1 MPKNK
6 KQNGGLG
13 RYIGSSFWIAA
24 SGVIAVAVLVLLG
37 TLTELPL
44 WGIAAAVL
52 VLYAVACVLI
62 LRFADRRGPHGADSQ
77 LLSPVLG
84 NIMLDTVMKL
94 NTPVFICDEKEER
107 IIWYNRALS
116 ASCDTGAQLYGH
128 KAEEFLSCRVSELLR
143 DNASGGIPV
152 LIGDNSFR
160 ATASRIRAKDKVF
173 FLVSMDDVTET
184 ERLYTQM
191 AQAEAV
197 VAYIMVDNLDDLL
210 QYEQQKF
217 RSVGVQIESVL
228 REWAEQSEGVL
239 KEYER
244 DRYLFVF
251 EARHLDDFIVRK
263 FDILDKIRDI
273 RIGDGKLPV
282 TVSIG
287 VSNVR
292 GSFLEKERAAAV
304 ALDMA
309 LQRGGDQVVVK
320 NDNGIEFYG
329 GRTKTVQK
337 RTKVRARVI
346 ANELITHISR
356 ASNVVVMGHRYADFD
371 AFGACVGVARLAM
384 FCGIP
389 VNIVTDLQDRNL
401 AGCRRILGRLK
412 DYTDVLVD
420 SREALE
426 LVSAN
431 TLLVIVDANNP
442 ALYESPALAQN
453 VENIVILDHHRKTEE
468 FERQPLIS
476 YIEPSASACCELVAE
491 MMEQILPD
499 GLLLPSEANLMLAGI
514 LLDTKQFTKNTGSR
528 TFSAAMY
535 LRDRGAS
542 PTEVQKLFKTN
553 LDDFIREAK
562 FRSNVVIYRGVTAI
576 ALGEGEGVASDRIA
590 AAKAAD
596 KLLTVHGV
604 QAAFALVRIGD
615 VVHISARSSDTVN
628 VQLILE
634 KLRGGG
640 HFDAA
645 AAQVS
650 GTTLQDALVQLKAAI
665 DAYFDSMDETPAQGK

>member
-1 MPKNK
+1 MPNK
-6 KQNGGLG
+6 KKRTSGIS
-13 RYIGSSFWIAA
+13 RYFGSSLWMAAAGIAA
-24 SGVIAVAVLVLLG
+24 VAIIALLG
-37 TLTELPL
+37 TFTDIPL
-44 WGIAAAVL
+44 WIIGLSVL
-52 VLYAVACVLI
+52 LLLVASFVLI
-62 LRFADRRGPHGADSQ
+62 LRFVDRRGPHGADSQ

-94 NTPVFICDEKEER
+94 NAPVFICDEKEER
-107 IIWYNRALS
+107 IIWYNRAL
-116 ASCDTGAQLYGH
+116 ATACEAGVQLYGH
-128 KAEEFLSCRVSELLR
+128 KAEEFLSVPAAGLLR
-143 DNASGGIPV
+143 ENMGDGIPV
-152 LIGDNSFR
+152 MIGDGSYR
-160 ATASRIRAKDKVF
+160 ASANRIRAKDKA
-173 FLVSMDDVTET
+173 FLLVTMENVTET
-184 ERLYTQM
+184 ERLYTQI

-197 VAYIMVDNLDDLL
+197 VAYVMVDNLDELL

-217 RSVGVQIESVL
+217 RSVAVQIEAVL
-228 REWAEQSEGVL
+228 REWAEQSEGIL

-251 EARHLDDFIVRK
+251 EARYLDDFIVRK

-287 VSNVR
+287 VANVR
-292 GSFLEKERAAAV
+292 GAFSEKERAAAA

-320 NDNGIEFYG
+320 SDNGIEFYG

-356 ASNVVVMGHRYADFD
+356 ASNVLVMGHRYADFD
-371 AFGACVGVARLAM
+371 AFGAMVGVARLAM

-401 AGCRRILGRLK
+401 AGCRKILGRLK

-420 SREALE
+420 TKESLE
-426 LVSAN
+426 LVNAN
-431 TLLVIVDANNP
+431 TLLIIVDVNND
-442 ALYESPALAQN
+442 ALFESAALAQN
-453 VENIVILDHHRKTEE
+453 VDNIVIIDHHRKTEE
-468 FERQPLIS
+468 FERAPLIS

-499 GLLLPSEANLMLAGI
+499 GILLPAEANLMLAGI

-528 TFSAAMY
+528 TFSAALY
-535 LRDRGAS
+535 LRNRGAS
-542 PTEVQKLFKTN
+542 PTEVQSLFKTN
-553 LDDFIREAK
+553 LEDFIREAK
-562 FRSNVVIYRGVTAI
+562 FRSNVVIYRDVTAI
-576 ALGEGEGVASDRIA
+576 ALSDGEGEASDRIA

-596 KLLTVHGV
+596 KLLTVSGV

-615 VVHISARSSDTVN
+615 MVHISARSTDAVN

-640 HFDAA
+640 HFDSA

-650 GTTLQDALVQLKAAI
+650 GSTLQDALVQLKEAI
-665 DAYFDSMDETPAQGK
+665 DSYFEETASPAQGK

>member
-6 KQNGGLG
+6 KHNLELS
-13 RYIGSSFWIAA
+13 RFFGSSLWMAA
-24 SGVIAVAVLVLLG
+24 AGVIAVAILVVIG
-37 TLTELPL
+37 TFTEIPL
-44 WGIAAAVL
+44 WAAAVVVF
-52 VLYAVACVLI
+52 VLLMLAYVLI

-94 NTPVFICDEKEER
+94 SSPVFICDEKEER
-107 IIWYNRALS
+107 IIWYNRSFS
-116 ASCDTGAQLYGH
+116 AACDTNVQLYGH
-128 KAEEFLSCRVSELLR
+128 RAEEFLSCRVVDLIR
-143 DNASGGIPV
+143 DNAGGGVPV
-152 LIGDNSFR
+152 MIGDNSFR
-160 ATASRIRAKDKVF
+160 AGASRIRAKDKVF
-173 FLVSMDDVTET
+173 LLVTMEDVTET
-184 ERLYTQM
+184 ERLYTQI
-191 AQAEAV
+191 AQSEAV
-197 VAYIMVDNLDDLL
+197 VAYIMVDNLDELL
-210 QYEQQKF
+210 QYEQEKF
-217 RSVGVQIESVL
+217 RTVAVQIESVL
-228 REWAEQSEGVL
+228 REWAEQSEGIL

-251 EARHLDDFIVRK
+251 EAHHLDDFIVRK

-273 RIGDGKLPV
+273 RVGDGKLPV

-292 GSFLEKERAAAV
+292 GVFSEKERAAAA

-401 AGCRRILGRLK
+401 AGCRKILSRLK
-412 DYTDVLVD
+412 AYTDVLID
-420 SREALE
+420 TREALE

-431 TLLVIVDANNP
+431 TLLVIVDVNNP

-453 VENIVILDHHRKTEE
+453 VDNIVILDHHRKTEE
-468 FERQPLIS
+468 FERSPLIS

-491 MMEQILPD
+491 MMEQVLPD
-499 GLLLPSEANLMLAGI
+499 GILLPAEANLMLAGI

-528 TFSAAMY
+528 TFSAALY

-542 PTEVQKLFKTN
+542 PTEVQNLFKTN

-562 FRSNVVIYRGVTAI
+562 FRSNVVIYRDVTAI
-576 ALGEGEGVASDRIA
+576 ALGEGEGDPSDRIA

-596 KLLTVHGV
+596 KLLTVTGV

-615 VVHISARSSDTVN
+615 MVHISARSSDTVN

-640 HFDAA
+640 HFDSA

-650 GTTLQDALVQLKAAI
+650 GSTVQDALVQLKAAI
-665 DAYFDSMDETPAQGK
+665 DSYFDSTEDTPAQGK

>member
-1 MPKNK
+1 
-6 KQNGGLG
+6 
-13 RYIGSSFWIAA
+13 
-24 SGVIAVAVLVLLG
+24 
-37 TLTELPL
+37 
-44 WGIAAAVL
+44 
-52 VLYAVACVLI
+52 
-62 LRFADRRGPHGADSQ
+62 
-77 LLSPVLG
+77 
-84 NIMLDTVMKL
+84 MLDTVMKL
-94 NTPVFICDEKEER
+94 NAPVFICDEKEER
-107 IIWYNRALS
+107 IIWYNHAL
-116 ASCDTGAQLYGH
+116 ATACEAGVQLYGH
-128 KAEEFLSCRVSELLR
+128 KAEEFLSVPAAGLLR
-143 DNASGGIPV
+143 ENMGDGIPV
-152 LIGDNSFR
+152 MIGDGSYR
-160 ATASRIRAKDKVF
+160 ASANRIRAKDKA
-173 FLVSMDDVTET
+173 FLLVTMENVTET
-184 ERLYTQM
+184 ERLYTQI

-197 VAYIMVDNLDDLL
+197 VAYVMVDNLDELL

-217 RSVGVQIESVL
+217 RSVAVQIESVL
-228 REWAEQSEGVL
+228 REWAEQSEGIL

-251 EARHLDDFIVRK
+251 EARYLDDFIVRK

-287 VSNVR
+287 VANVR
-292 GSFLEKERAAAV
+292 GAFSEKERAAAA

-320 NDNGIEFYG
+320 SDNGIEFYG

-356 ASNVVVMGHRYADFD
+356 ASNVLVMGHRYADFD
-371 AFGACVGVARLAM
+371 AFGAMVGVARLAM

-401 AGCRRILGRLK
+401 AGCRKILGRLK

-420 SREALE
+420 TKESLE
-426 LVSAN
+426 LVNAN
-431 TLLVIVDANNP
+431 TLLIIVDVNND
-442 ALYESPALAQN
+442 ALFESAALAQN
-453 VENIVILDHHRKTEE
+453 VDNIVIIDHHRKTEE
-468 FERQPLIS
+468 FERAPLIS

-499 GLLLPSEANLMLAGI
+499 GILLPAEANLMLAGI

-528 TFSAAMY
+528 TFSAALY
-535 LRDRGAS
+535 LRNRGAS
-542 PTEVQKLFKTN
+542 PTEVQSLFKTN
-553 LDDFIREAK
+553 LEDFIREAK
-562 FRSNVVIYRGVTAI
+562 FRSNVVIYRDVTAI
-576 ALGEGEGVASDRIA
+576 ALSDGEGEASDRIA

-596 KLLTVHGV
+596 KLLTVSGV

-615 VVHISARSSDTVN
+615 MVHISARSTDAVN

-640 HFDAA
+640 HFDSA

-650 GTTLQDALVQLKAAI
+650 GSTLQDALVQLKEAI
-665 DAYFDSMDETPAQGK
+665 DSYFEETASPAQGK